1 MTNNVS
7 ATLRQRMTKVTEKL
21 TIRLPLWHILKV
33 REMAQAS
40 GTSQVAILKMAI
52 ETLAINFEGDKR

>member
-33 REMAQAS
+33 REMARAS
-40 GTSQVAILKMAI
+40 GTSQAAILKMAI